1 MKKLILL
8 MFAAFALVSSANAQ
22 VQGGEDSDQ
31 VYQMVEQ
38 QAEFPGGT
46 SKLMEF
52 LSNNINYPAAA
63 AKKKIQGRVIVS
75 FIVETD
81 GSLSNVTV
89 PRSVDPDLDKE
100 AIRVVKSMPKWN
112 PGKQQGKPVR
122 VKYMLPVTFRLN

>member
-1 MKKLILL
+1 

-52 LSNNINYPAAA
+52 L
-63 AKKKIQGRVIVS
+63 
-75 FIVETD
+75 
-81 GSLSNVTV
+81 
-89 PRSVDPDLDKE
+89 
-100 AIRVVKSMPKWN
+100 
-112 PGKQQGKPVR
+112 
-122 VKYMLPVTFRLN
+122 